1 MLGLLSEQ
9 VSELKLV
16 DENEERC
23 LPSGGFAFNADPV
36 GRRNGRAPKSD
47 MKDVLVRRELPK
59 FDLKIKATVEAA

>member
-47 MKDVLVRRELPK
+47 MKDVLVREDMP
-59 FDLKIKATVEAA
+59 